1 MSYRGYLLILLVGMG
16 YAKMS
21 YTEEVKAAQYGN
33 ASLHCN
39 TNGQDFSWISNS
51 GERIRA
57 KSGKYN
63 IFRNGTLK
71 IEKVS
76 PLDVGVYI
84 CRIAGNILTNI
95 LIKLVI
101 HTETITSN
109 VQSNVNLTCKAEVPK
124 NQKITTAVYS
134 FYAFSNNRKILI
146 SKNGTLTKQSQE
158 FGQGRIRVTKNTLQ
172 INAIKKKDGGK
183 FLCTVIWTSENYQ
196 KGHSEY
202 FFNVEVHEESTNEP
216 PTIQKKD
223 EPKAEEGRVIN
234 SSRKME
240 TNIWYL
246 MTLMSM
252 IVASNFVVN

>member
-1 MSYRGYLLILLVGMG
+1 M
-16 YAKMS
+16 
-21 YTEEVKAAQYGN
+21 
-33 ASLHCN
+33 
-39 TNGQDFSWISNS
+39 
-51 GERIRA
+51 
-57 KSGKYN
+57 
-63 IFRNGTLK
+63 
-71 IEKVS
+71 
-76 PLDVGVYI
+76 
-84 CRIAGNILTNI
+84 
-95 LIKLVI
+95 
-101 HTETITSN
+101 
-109 VQSNVNLTCKAEVPK
+109 
-124 NQKITTAVYS
+124 
-134 FYAFSNNRKILI
+134 
-146 SKNGTLTKQSQE
+146 
-158 FGQGRIRVTKNTLQ
+158 TKNTLQ

-183 FLCTVIWTSENYQ
+183 FLCTVIWTSENH